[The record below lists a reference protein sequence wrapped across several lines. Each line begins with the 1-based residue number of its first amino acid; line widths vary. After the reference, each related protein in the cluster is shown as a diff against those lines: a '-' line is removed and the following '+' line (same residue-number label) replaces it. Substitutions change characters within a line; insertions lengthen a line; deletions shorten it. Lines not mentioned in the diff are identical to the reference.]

1 MNKIKFVEQALTD
14 VLGKEIGSV
23 EVIEQYCGRTK
34 QLGTGRG
41 GNGVF
46 KDYLGKSDKIDGNWV
61 QRRKLIRKL
70 KMTKQFGTRFHLSG

>member
-34 QLGTGRG
+34 
-41 GNGVF
+41 
-46 KDYLGKSDKIDGNWV
+46 
-61 QRRKLIRKL
+61 
-70 KMTKQFGTRFHLSG
+70 